1 MAGSAAD
8 AIGQAVERSKQ
19 LLFPFKAEKWFALGF
34 TVFLAQCGEGNFN
47 SGQSTNVPFR
57 GGSSLPRGSGL
68 GLGTDLQRIV
78 TDAIK
83 AFDAE
88 VVFYVTLAIVLVVV
102 ALGISALVLWVS
114 SRAKLMFVESVI
126 WDRVD
131 LGQQWT
137 RAAELGASLF
147 KFRLVLALGGAVVM
161 LGALGGG
168 AALALVDLRAGDF
181 FGSNAMLGYGLA
193 AAAIFFVG
201 FPLNVVGTILD
212 DFVVPLMVLRGA
224 RVLDAWRACRGE
236 ELGPNVGGVVLFY
249 VLRVVLFVSLGVGA
263 LVLRC
268 FTCCLSGLPYLSCV
282 LLLPVF
288 VAWRA
293 MPLYYLE
300 QLGLQIFPRPEPSYA
315 AYDQWRF
322 PQ

>member
-1 MAGSAAD
+1 MAGSPAD

-57 GGSSLPRGSGL
+57 GGSPLPTGSGA
-68 GLGTDLQRIV
+68 GTDFEKIV
-78 TDAIK
+78 TDAVK

-88 VVFYVTLAIVLVVV
+88 VALYLTLGVALAVV
-102 ALGISALVLWVS
+102 AFGISALVLWVS

-137 RAAELGASLF
+137 RAADLGASLF
-147 KFRLVLALGGAVVM
+147 KFRLAV
-161 LGALGGG
+161 GLGGG
-168 AALALVDLRAGDF
+168 FVVLAAVGAGVAVAFADLRAGAF
-181 FGSNAMLGYGLA
+181 FGSHALLGYGLA
-193 AAAIFFVG
+193 AAAAVFIG
-201 FPLNVVGTILD
+201 FPLSLVGTILD
-212 DFVVPLMVLRGA
+212 DFVVPLMVVRGA
-224 RVLDAWRACRGE
+224 RVLDAWRACRAE
-236 ELGPNVGGVVLFY
+236 VLAPNVGGVVLFY
-249 VLRVVLFVSLGVGA
+249 VLRVVLFVSLGVAA

-293 MPLYYLE
+293 MPLHYLE
-300 QLGLQIFPRPEPSYA
+300 QLGIPIYPRPDPSYT

-322 PQ
+322 PT